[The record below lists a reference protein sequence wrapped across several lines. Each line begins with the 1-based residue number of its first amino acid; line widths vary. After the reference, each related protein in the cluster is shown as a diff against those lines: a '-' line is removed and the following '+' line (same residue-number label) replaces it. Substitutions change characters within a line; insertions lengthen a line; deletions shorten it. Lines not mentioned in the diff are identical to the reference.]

1 MPLQLRALRRGP
13 SLKKVSVLLLALS
26 LLNAAYAAQPTPA
39 YLQPTV
45 LKAALEIN
53 LTEEQQPMFREAL
66 TNFFNN
72 RMSAINLLLRRHN
85 QTGLPRKIKSKTNGL
100 LKTMDK
106 DMAAFLTEEQIPA
119 YETYRQT
126 LKSNLQG
133 M

>member
-1 MPLQLRALRRGP
+1 MPLQLRTLRGRP

-26 LLNAAYAAQPTPA
+26 LLNAAYAAQPIPA

-85 QTGLPRKIKSKTNGL
+85 QTGVPRKIKSKTNSL

-119 YETYRQT
+119 YENYRQT